1 MVKGVC
7 RQVVVVQSPDKKI
20 FEQEIFILN
29 DNARDITDEELLKE
43 AKLAV
48 RGHLRS
54 NNSVKWY
61 HYGPVW
67 ACGGAVATCL
77 VWLISTFF

>member
-1 MVKGVC
+1 MVKGTTKQAVIL
-7 RQVVVVQSPDKKI
+7 QPGDKSG
-20 FEQEIFILN
+20 FEQAIFILN

-54 NNSVKWY
+54 NKSGKWY

>member
-1 MVKGVC
+1 M
-7 RQVVVVQSPDKKI
+7 
-20 FEQEIFILN
+20 
-29 DNARDITDEELLKE
+29 LKE

-67 ACGGAVATCL
+67 ACGGAIVASL

>member
-20 FEQEIFILN
+20 FEQAIFILN

-43 AKLAV
+43 A
-48 RGHLRS
+48 
-54 NNSVKWY
+54 
-61 HYGPVW
+61 
-67 ACGGAVATCL
+67 
-77 VWLISTFF
+77 